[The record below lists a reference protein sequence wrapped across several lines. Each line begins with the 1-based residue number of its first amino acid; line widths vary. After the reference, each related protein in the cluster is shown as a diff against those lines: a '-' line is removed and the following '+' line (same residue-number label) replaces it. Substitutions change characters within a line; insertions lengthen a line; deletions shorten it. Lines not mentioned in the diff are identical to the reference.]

1 MIPFPRIVDVNPLS
15 EQMNFEAALRNS
27 SKRASS
33 SVGVL
38 IAIAKKLSG
47 DRDFMSSVVKNVQQI
62 MGKNA
67 HHRILRSYTMLML
80 FALKVRSLFI
90 SNLSTLI
97 S

>member
-1 MIPFPRIVDVNPLS
+1 MIPFPKIVDVNPLS

-62 MGKNA
+62 MGKMPTTGFFVA
-67 HHRILRSYTMLML
+67 IQCSCYLH
-80 FALKVRSLFI
+80 
-90 SNLSTLI
+90 
-97 S
+97 